1 MKPGNFTV
9 VLLLAFSLTTCEE
22 KTFNELTG
30 DGTLLKEI
38 IADGEIN
45 YKYTYNDANFVK
57 EEKSKYHYTEH
68 FYNSK
73 NRLTQT
79 DYYFDIS
86 LSSSNSSVSQEALNR
101 TEWVTP
107 ENTERSSYVT
117 FEYNSNGKLTASTIR
132 RANNVNDRST
142 YEYHNDLIKKRIL
155 HNEGQIS
162 AMEVYFYDENDNVIK
177 LEKYSYLLGSEPVLT
192 STNEYF
198 FDDNNNPYLSFKAL
212 MIPGKHTN
220 KNNITKE
227 ILTIYSLD
235 DGSVT
240 DVQTNEYVYS
250 YNAKKFP
257 VKRNDGIEYTYY

>member
-1 MKPGNFTV
+1 MKTSIIIFI
-9 VLLLAFSLTTCEE
+9 LLITTSLFSCEE

-30 DGTLLKEI
+30 EGTLLKEI
-38 IADGEIN
+38 IAEGEIN
-45 YKYTYNDANFVK
+45 FKYTYNDANLVK

-68 FYNSK
+68 IYNSK
-73 NRLTQT
+73 NQLKQT
-79 DYYFDIS
+79 NHYFDIS
-86 LSSSNSSVSQEALNR
+86 IASSNSAVLQEALDR

-117 FEYNSNGKLTASTIR
+117 FEYITNGKLTASTIH
-132 RANNVNDRST
+132 RANNINDRST

-155 HNEGQIS
+155 HNEGQVS

-177 LEKYSYLLGSEPVLT
+177 LEKYSYISGSQPVLT

-227 ILTIYSLD
+227 IYTIYSLT
-235 DGSVT
+235 DGSVE
-240 DVQTNEYVYS
+240 DVQTSEYS
-250 YNAKKFP
+250 YNYNAKGFP
-257 VKRNDGIEYTYY
+257 VKRSDGIEYTYY